1 MSQVRHDRRPLGI
14 ASMLTITRCI
24 LAIVSMLTIVCA
36 APTAFAASDAGAGAI
51 KVACVGE
58 QTTHSDQ
65 LNRSVEY
72 PAMLQK
78 LLGSCYDVENF
89 GDCCATVVQGYP
101 TQPETHPYLDPPAR
115 YAPAFHESVTF
126 APDVVVIGS
135 WGKHDT
141 EIEGKLDGGVLDP
154 VQWQADYEQLV
165 TTYLNLPSRPI
176 VYVST
181 PLPLP
186 KGAATGPTTDIILPA
201 IQNVAAKYHLTIV
214 PLYPAFLNQPQ
225 LYKDDTHPTDT
236 TGLTTIANTVY
247 ATMVATMGSCGD
259 GGLVSPPTGGGAGAD
274 AGASDDGDAGVGP
287 GGSGAASGSATGS
300 GSSAGSGESG
310 LADGAAAGSGS
321 NGDTG
326 ASSSSGCACGVAG
339 ESNGSR
345 AMGLLGAGLIASM
358 LTIRRRRPVAP
369 ARRR

>member
-1 MSQVRHDRRPLGI
+1 MSALV
-14 ASMLTITRCI
+14 
-24 LAIVSMLTIVCA
+24 LAATCA
-36 APTAFAASDAGAGAI
+36 AVVLGSSDAAAAPI

-78 LLGSCYDVENF
+78 RLGSCYDVQNF
-89 GDCCATVVQGYP
+89 GDCCATVLRGYP

-115 YAPAFHESVTF
+115 FAPAFHESVTF

-141 EIEGKLDGGVLDP
+141 EIQSVLDGGKLDP
-154 VQWQADYEQLV
+154 VKWQADYEQLV
-165 TTYLNLPSRPI
+165 TTYLNLPSKPI

-186 KGAATGPTTDIILPA
+186 KGTGTGPVTDILLPA
-201 IQNVAAKYHLTIV
+201 IQNIATKYHLPVV

-236 TGLTTIANTVY
+236 TGLQTIADAVY
-247 ATMVATMGSCGD
+247 TTMMATMGSCSD
-259 GGLVSPPTGGGAGAD
+259 GGLVPPPADGGAWADASTPGDGGAGAD
-274 AGASDDGDAGVGP
+274 AGGGAAGAGDGADGGAGGAVLDAGAATGNGAGGAPAKGCSCRVASDSQ
-287 GGSGAASGSATGS
+287 GSQAIVVLGTA
-300 GSSAGSGESG
+300 
-310 LADGAAAGSGS
+310 L
-321 NGDTG
+321 
-326 ASSSSGCACGVAG
+326 GC
-339 ESNGSR
+339 
-345 AMGLLGAGLIASM
+345 LLL
-358 LTIRRRRPVAP
+358 RRRKLG
-369 ARRR
+369 

>member
-1 MSQVRHDRRPLGI
+1 MAHTRRSRCSLVSTFVLAVTCPAAIALGSSD
-14 ASMLTITRCI
+14 A
-24 LAIVSMLTIVCA
+24 AA
-36 APTAFAASDAGAGAI
+36 API

-72 PAMLQK
+72 PAMLQVM
-78 LLGSCYDVENF
+78 LGSCYDVQNF

-101 TQPETHPYLDPPAR
+101 MQAETHPYLDPPAR

-141 EIEGKLDGGVLDP
+141 EIESVLDGGKLDP

-165 TTYLNLPSRPI
+165 TTYLNLPSKPV

-186 KGAATGPTTDIILPA
+186 MGAATGPTTDVILPA
-201 IQNVAAKYHLTIV
+201 IQNIAAKYHLPVV

-225 LYKDDTHPTDT
+225 LYKDATHPTDT
-236 TGLTTIANTVY
+236 TGLKTIADTVY
-247 ATMVATMGSCGD
+247 ATMMATMGSCSD
-259 GGLVSPPTGGGAGAD
+259 GGVLLPPADASADAD
-274 AGASDDGDAGVGP
+274 AGASEDGDAGSGTGSSGSGFAADGGTATASP
-287 GGSGAASGSATGS
+287 GDGAASGTS
-300 GSSAGSGESG
+300 
-310 LADGAAAGSGS
+310 AAGDSQAPS
-321 NGDTG
+321 T
-326 ASSSSGCACGVAG
+326 ASGCACGVATD
-339 ESNGSR
+339 SNGPL
-345 AMGLLGAGLIASM
+345 AIGVLGTLVGGLLA
-358 LTIRRRRPVAP
+358 RRRRSAP
-369 ARRR
+369 SAP